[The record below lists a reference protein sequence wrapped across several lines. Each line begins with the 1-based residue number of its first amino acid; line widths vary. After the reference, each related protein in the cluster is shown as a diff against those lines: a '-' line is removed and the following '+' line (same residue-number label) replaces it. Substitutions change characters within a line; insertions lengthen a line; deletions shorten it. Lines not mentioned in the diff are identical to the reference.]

1 MKIILVVA
9 RARSPQRRRLHR
21 HCQVRRRLHV
31 GAHRRR
37 PHTSQRIFKSSTKK
51 RCRRRRRRIV
61 KVEAQA
67 EVRVEA
73 EAAVVAIEMAHRRR
87 CIAPILAIDLAMTT
101 PTAAEDANHRVER
114 FVPVA
119 ALDRLVRTLANVDR
133 ERTHAIV
140 ARHLRAAGTRAIEA
154 GTVANANPTTTSGT
168 RAGATTPPTTINIVA
183 EKDEETREIMVEH
196 TAAVVAAGTMPTSTA
211 QQRDTQAKMQT
222 PAETSPSPAP
232 PETPPPCIQ
241 HRKPAHDAHVVD
253 VTVAAHAMAAAV
265 VLDAAVVVPDAAASS
280 IELADKQSN
289 DNNRR

>member
-21 HCQVRRRLHV
+21 HCQVRRRLRV

-51 RCRRRRRRIV
+51 RCRQRRRIV
-61 KVEAQA
+61 KAEAQA

-73 EAAVVAIEMAHRRR
+73 EAAVVAVEMAHRHR

-140 ARHLRAAGTRAIEA
+140 AGHLRAAGTRAIEA

-211 QQRDTQAKMQT
+211 QQRDTQAKTQT
-222 PAETSPSPAP
+222 PETSPSPAP

-241 HRKPAHDAHVVD
+241 HRKPAHDAHAVD
-253 VTVAAHAMAAAV
+253 VTVAARAMAAAV

-280 IELADKQSN
+280 IELADKQSS